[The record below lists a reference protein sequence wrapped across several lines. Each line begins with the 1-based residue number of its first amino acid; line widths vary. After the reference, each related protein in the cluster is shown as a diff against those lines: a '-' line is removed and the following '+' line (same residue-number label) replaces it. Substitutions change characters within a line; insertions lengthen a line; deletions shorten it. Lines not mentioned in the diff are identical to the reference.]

1 VTEELIKICGIGKK
15 VSDCICLMS
24 MDKLEAVPVDT
35 HVLNIAKNTYDF
47 AKETPS
53 DKKKTNNLTDKS
65 YKAIGICD
73 QST

>member
-1 VTEELIKICGIGKK
+1 
-15 VSDCICLMS
+15 MS

-65 YKAIGICD
+65 YKAIGMCY